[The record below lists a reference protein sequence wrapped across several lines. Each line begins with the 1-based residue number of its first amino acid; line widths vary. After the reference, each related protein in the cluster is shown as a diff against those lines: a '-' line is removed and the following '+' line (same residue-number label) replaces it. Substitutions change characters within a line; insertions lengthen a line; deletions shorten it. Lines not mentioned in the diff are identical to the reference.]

1 MKGWAEKMGKKA
13 ERKLNILIAHNYYQI
28 PGGED
33 SVVKNETSLLEE
45 QGHNVFTYKRSNTE
59 INNMSIIKKFLLPFI
74 TIFNI
79 RTFVE
84 VRKIIKDKKID
95 IIHVHNT
102 LFLISPSI
110 YFAAKSLKIP
120 VVQTIHNFRL
130 LCVGATFYRSNRI
143 CEECIDSGPF
153 YAVKYKCY
161 RNNIFQTFVC
171 ALSNTIHTVLKTY
184 KSINFICLTEF
195 NKEKLLNLKYVNSD
209 RSYIKPNFIKT
220 GTVTEQINGK
230 RNHYIFA
237 GRIDELKGIKVLLQ
251 AWKLLQQKEIVPELY
266 ICGKGPLVSWCEEY
280 LEKNNLTNIKLLG
293 FIDNGKV
300 RELIS
305 TSKGLVLPT
314 QWYEGFPVSIVEA
327 LSVGTPVIGSNIGN
341 VGDIIIDGI
350 TGKKI
355 NGKDPLSLC
364 NAIESLEKEY
374 TFNHKEIS
382 NICKATYGE
391 VRNYETLIAIYND
404 IMEKNK

>member
-1 MKGWAEKMGKKA
+1 MGREKA

-171 ALSNTIHTVLKTY
+171 ALSNTIHTVLKT
-184 KSINFICLTEF
+184 
-195 NKEKLLNLKYVNSD
+195 
-209 RSYIKPNFIKT
+209 
-220 GTVTEQINGK
+220 
-230 RNHYIFA
+230 
-237 GRIDELKGIKVLLQ
+237 
-251 AWKLLQQKEIVPELY
+251 
-266 ICGKGPLVSWCEEY
+266 
-280 LEKNNLTNIKLLG
+280 
-293 FIDNGKV
+293 
-300 RELIS
+300 
-305 TSKGLVLPT
+305 
-314 QWYEGFPVSIVEA
+314 
-327 LSVGTPVIGSNIGN
+327 
-341 VGDIIIDGI
+341 
-350 TGKKI
+350 
-355 NGKDPLSLC
+355 
-364 NAIESLEKEY
+364 
-374 TFNHKEIS
+374 
-382 NICKATYGE
+382 
-391 VRNYETLIAIYND
+391 
-404 IMEKNK
+404 